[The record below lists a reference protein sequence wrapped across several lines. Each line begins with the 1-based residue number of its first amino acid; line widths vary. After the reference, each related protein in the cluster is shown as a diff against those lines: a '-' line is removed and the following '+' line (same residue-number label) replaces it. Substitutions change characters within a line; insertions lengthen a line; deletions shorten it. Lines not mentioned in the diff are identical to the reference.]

1 MTPLRVLLVV
11 VATLLSGVVLSG
23 CPGKD
28 YPDCESDD
36 HCKKNKEDKAINE
49 YCLFGKCQECAK
61 DAQCGADQK
70 CNKGRCE
77 KTCSADAQC
86 GEGNICNAGSC
97 TKAQC
102 KSDAA
107 CGTGAKCEAGRCKRD
122 GTAGTGGTGGTGG
135 NGTNDADLKCELKGR
150 VPFDFN
156 VSDLR
161 PDSRALLDNFA
172 KCMKKNTG
180 WKLKIEGHADERGT
194 PEFNL
199 SLGESR
205 AKSVRK
211 YLINLGVDE
220 NRVGFVSYGEEKP
233 IDAGSSESAWSAN
246 RRAELVVTP

>member
-1 MTPLRVLLVV
+1 MNPLRILLVV
-11 VATLLSGVVLSG
+11 VAALAGTVLSG
-23 CPGKD
+23 CPGPE
-28 YPDCESDD
+28 YPKCESDD
-36 HCKKNKEDKAINE
+36 HCKKSKDGKEINE
-49 YCLFGKCQECAK
+49 YCLFGQCQECAK

-77 KTCSADAQC
+77 KTCSADDQC
-86 GEGNICNAGSC
+86 GTGNICTAGSC
-97 TKAQC
+97 AKAQC
-102 KSDAA
+102 TTDDA
-107 CGTGAKCEAGRCKRD
+107 CGTGAKCEAGRCKRE
-122 GTAGTGGTGGTGG
+122 TSTSGGTSTS
-135 NGTNDADLKCELKGR
+135 GTNGDDLKCEMRGR

-156 VSDLR
+156 VADLR
-161 PDSRALLDNFA
+161 PDSRALIDNFA

-211 YLINLGVDE
+211 YLINLGVDD

-233 IDAGSSESAWSAN
+233 IDGGSSEGAWAAN